1 MILVKFIISFEIY
14 NFKVNELIIIGIYRL
29 KKKMVYNNWDY
40 IFFYYFVWYVEILL
54 VIVVWI

>member
-1 MILVKFIISFEIY
+1 MDIYKKFIILFEIY

-40 IFFYYFVWYVEILL
+40 IFFYYFV
-54 VIVVWI
+54 